1 LYEGKF
7 SMAYTTFS
15 GPVRSIGGF
24 ASPVEYITSASGTTI
39 NIAAGGSYV
48 ILATA
53 QGGPAAAVTLVL
65 PQVTSGTFLPGQYP
79 ADANFNGI
87 RGQVFNQDDTLIHKL
102 KGFGTQPVNENATG
116 VNIAPENVVQWAGN
130 GNQSAPWLAVTNTL
144 AGNVA
149 P

>member
-1 LYEGKF
+1 LYEGQF
-7 SMAYTTFS
+7 IMAYTTFS
-15 GPVRSIGGF
+15 GPVRSGGGF
-24 ASPVEYITSASGTTI
+24 ATPVQYITSASGTTI
-39 NIAAGGSYV
+39 NIEAGGAYV

-53 QGGPAAAVTLVL
+53 QGGPASAVTLVL

-79 ADANFNGI
+79 ADARYDGI
-87 RGQVFNQDDTLIHKL
+87 QGQVYNQDNTLVHKL

-116 VNIAPENVVQWAGN
+116 VNIATDNVVQWVGN
-130 GNQSAPWLAVTNTL
+130 GNQSAPWLAITNTL

>member
-1 LYEGKF
+1 
-7 SMAYTTFS
+7 MQ
-15 GPVRSIGGF
+15 PIN
-24 ASPVEYITSASGTTI
+24 YITSADGTTI
-39 NIAAGGSYV
+39 NIQAGESYV

-79 ADANFNGI
+79 ADERFNGI

-116 VNIAPENVVQWAGN
+116 VNIATENVVQWVGN
-130 GNQSAPWLAVTNTL
+130 GNQSAPWLAITNTL